1 MGSEMCIRDRRN
13 IVLMRPCNNMIEFKQ
28 IIGRG
33 TRMYDGKDFFTV
45 YDFVKA
51 HQNFAD
57 PEWDGE
63 PTIEEPPEP
72 RPDPLGSDES
82 DGELGGD
89 PTIIIDPPPRPE
101 KIKITLSDG
110 KVRSIRHVS
119 ATMYWSSEG
128 APITANEFMQRMFDD
143 LPRFFEN
150 EEQLRELWSD
160 PNTREK
166 LMIDLAEAGYDDEK
180 LDSIKALIDAQD
192 SDVYDVL
199 AHVAYAAKTVTR
211 QERAQGARPAIQQAY
226 ADYKQQ
232 EFINFILSKYVEDGV
247 GELAANK
254 MRSLIELKYN
264 TISDAAA
271 EFGSPAIIRETFMG
285 FQKHLY
291 ERAQ

>member
-1 MGSEMCIRDRRN
+1 MRN

-72 RPDPLGSDES
+72 RTGPSEPTEDDIPITGGPEEPGGG
-82 DGELGGD
+82 GEG
-89 PTIIIDPPPRPE
+89 PE
-101 KIKITLSDG
+101 KIKIKLSDG
-110 KVRSIRHVS
+110 KVRSIRHIS
-119 ATMYWSSEG
+119 STMYWSSDG

-150 EEQLRELWSD
+150 EDQLRELWSD
-160 PNTREK
+160 PSTREK
-166 LMIDLAEAGYDDEK
+166 LLIDLAEAGYDNEK
-180 LDSIKALIDAQD
+180 LDSMKALIDAQD

-199 AHVAYAAKTVTR
+199 AYVAYAAETFTR
-211 QERAQGARPAIQQAY
+211 QERVQGAKPAITQAFT
-226 ADYKQQ
+226 DYKQQ
-232 EFINFILSKYVEDGV
+232 EFIDFILSKYVEDGV

-264 TISDAAA
+264 TINDAAA
-271 EFGSPAIIRETFMG
+271 EFGSPAIIRDTFMG
-285 FQKHLY
+285 FQKYLY
-291 ERAQ
+291 EQA